1 MFGSGGVNRRGT
13 ICDNPPQCHTP
24 RSPIYQRM
32 LSYAFV
38 LASHQWGS
46 GVDQRGRCTHEP
58 CSAEGPAHA
67 PQTAGASDPGRGDTS
82 GAHTSGA
89 HTSGAHTSD
98 SGRGAADETLEPFSA
113 GTRWPPPRLLL
124 KEFLGASA
132 ESLGQNELAV
142 YDYVQSQAMG
152 GSRSKN
158 KKNSPPTPIKD
169 VPQAH
174 PHLAHP
180 PLTNYPASNP
190 SPEHTTTP
198 LALTHYSHYS
208 HSTLTLT
215 HYTHTRTLRT
225 LTH

>member
-1 MFGSGGVNRRGT
+1 MS
-13 ICDNPPQCHTP
+13 PP

-32 LSYAFV
+32 LFS
-38 LASHQWGS
+38 LASYQWGI

-58 CSAEGPAHA
+58 CSAEGPAHPAA
-67 PQTAGASDPGRGDTS
+67 PQTAGASDPARGDTAGAHTS

-89 HTSGAHTSD
+89 HTAGAHTSD

-215 HYTHTRTLRT
+215 HYTHTRTLLT